1 MTDFTHSLA
10 VVIGIDAYEH
20 GIPPLTT
27 AVNDATRLAE
37 ILQAAH
43 GYETLLLT
51 GGAAGL
57 QVTRERLRTL
67 FTEELPARLGNDDR
81 LLVYFAGHGV
91 ALDGDDGPRGYLVPQ
106 DARPG
111 NSTSMLAM
119 TDLHAWLT
127 ALPCRHMLAILD
139 CCFAG
144 AFRWTSTRDIGALP
158 EVLHKERYDRYLLSP
173 AWQVLTSAA
182 YDHLRETLDC
192 PVATPLPV
200 AS

>member
-10 VVIGIDAYEH
+10 LVIGIDAYDH
-20 GIPPLTT
+20 GIPQLTT

-37 ILQAAH
+37 LLRAEH
-43 GYETLLLT
+43 GYETILLT
-51 GGAAGL
+51 EPEID
-57 QVTRERLRTL
+57 QPVTQERLHTL
-67 FTEELPARLGNDDR
+67 FTKELPARLGDDDR

-111 NSTSMLAM
+111 DSAGMLAM

-144 AFRWTSTRDIGALP
+144 AFRWSATRHIGALP
-158 EVLHKERYDRYLLSP
+158 DVIHKERYDRYLLSP

-182 YDHLRETLDC
+182 YDQKALD
-192 PVATPLPV
+192 VLNGKTIGV
-200 AS
+200 